1 MKYKYRIIIEQ
12 DEDGVYIASCPALK
26 GCYSQGD
33 TIEEAIENIKDAI
46 KLHIEARKIVGE
58 PIPIEVL
65 KLFHHPDGRWTNAI
79 IYL

>member
-1 MKYKYRIIIEQ
+1 MRTYKFRIIIEQ

-33 TIEEAIENIKDAI
+33 TIEEAKKNIEDAI
-46 KLHIEARKIVGE
+46 RLHIEARKSIEE

-65 KLFHHPDGRWTNAI
+65 LDEVEVSV
-79 IYL
+79 